1 MNSVTPG
8 LRIAQ
13 TGLAL
18 GKFDFRGY
26 ELTKN
31 LLAAVIGISCIISV
45 PAAAQVAVDEQM
57 LERDLTILA
66 ADDMEGREAG
76 TPGYDR
82 AAGYVAG
89 RMAAL
94 GLEPAGD
101 NGTYFQAVPLREYA
115 HDAEGN
121 GLEINGLAELDYGD
135 DYVLSGGP
143 RVQSGTFSAPL
154 VFIGYGLQV
163 DGRDDLAGVD
173 LDGAIAVRI
182 SGAPETLDRAEANRQ
197 RSTLAQRLSER
208 GALGVLLLHTPKLAE
223 DFPWSSLSRIGASSR
238 SMTWLS
244 PDGEAES
251 DEADLLVTG
260 YLSPHLSHSLLAGL
274 DFDYADV
281 ASAEASEAAMM
292 PSFAIKR
299 RARVNFSSAFE
310 DIESPNVI
318 GLIPGTDPAL
328 ADQYVIIS
336 AHLDHVGVRPT
347 EVQGDDEIYN
357 GALDNAVGVASMLEV
372 ARLLVETPPA
382 RPVLV
387 VALTAEE
394 KGLLGSAFH
403 AAHPTVPVEHLAANV
418 NLDMPVITY
427 DFSDVVAF
435 GAEHS
440 NLYPQVLAAT
450 EVYGLEVSPDPQ
462 PEQNF
467 FTRSDQYSYVRAGIP
482 AVYLDLGFGNGG
494 EEAQGVVFA
503 EHYHRPSD
511 EVDLIDWDA
520 LYRFTGVNYLIARNV
535 ANMAERPAWNA
546 GNFYGV
552 TYGGPM
558 QDAD

>member
-1 MNSVTPG
+1 M
-8 LRIAQ
+8 AQ

-26 ELTKN
+26 ELTKY
-31 LLAAVIGISCIISV
+31 LLAAAFGISCLISV
-45 PAAAQVAVDEQM
+45 SSAAQVAVDEAM
-57 LERDLTILA
+57 IERDLTILA

-89 RMAAL
+89 RMAAM
-94 GLEPAGD
+94 GLQPAGTD
-101 NGTYFQAVPLREYA
+101 GTYFQQVPLREYSHTA
-115 HDAEGN
+115 DGNTLSVN
-121 GLEINGLAELDYGD
+121 GLGELDYGED
-135 DYVLSGGP
+135 FVLSGGP

-154 VFIGYGLQV
+154 VFIGYGLQTE
-163 DGRDDLAGVD
+163 GRDDLAGLD
-173 LDGAIAVRI
+173 LEGAIAVRL
-182 SGAPETLDRAEANRQ
+182 SGAPENLGQEEANRQ
-197 RSTLAQRLSER
+197 RSTLAQRLSDR
-208 GALGVLLLHTPKLAE
+208 GALGVMLLHTPNLAE
-223 DFPWSSLSRIGASSR
+223 DFPWSRLSRMGSSSR

-244 PDGEAES
+244 PDGEAETG
-251 DEADLLVTG
+251 DADLLVTG
-260 YLSPHLSHSLLAGL
+260 YISPHLSRNLLNGL
-274 DFDYADV
+274 DFDYTDV
-281 ASAEASEAAMM
+281 ATAEATDEALL

-299 RARVNFSSAFE
+299 RARVSFSSEFE

-318 GLIPGTDPAL
+318 GLIPGTDPDL
-328 ADQYVIIS
+328 ADQYLVLT

-347 EVQGDDEIYN
+347 DAVGDDEIYN

-372 ARLLVETPPA
+372 ARLLRDNPPA

-394 KGLLGSAFH
+394 RGLLGSAFH
-403 AAHPTVPVEHLAANV
+403 AAHPTVPASHLAANV

-450 EVYGLEVSPDPQ
+450 EEYGLEVSPDPQ

-494 EEAQGVVFA
+494 EQAQGIVYA
-503 EHYHRPSD
+503 EHYHQPSD
-511 EVDLIDWDA
+511 EVDLINWDA

-546 GNFYGV
+546 GNFYGL
-552 TYGGPM
+552 TYGGPI
-558 QDAD
+558 QDAE